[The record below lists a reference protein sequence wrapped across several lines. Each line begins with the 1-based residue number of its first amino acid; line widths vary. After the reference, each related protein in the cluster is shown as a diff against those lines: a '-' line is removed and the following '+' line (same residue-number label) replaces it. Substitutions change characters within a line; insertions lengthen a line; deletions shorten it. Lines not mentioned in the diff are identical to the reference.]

1 MSFIVILQ
9 RSYCYHKK
17 TCSAIYIDVSNVSRL
32 QNSTRYGSRFI
43 FSVPFAQI
51 CHRKTKVR
59 RTSNDDLHTV
69 MDKSQTYPPIL
80 YCKIPIWR
88 VGVWPIC
95 VGPAHST
102 LGQPT
107 LYTSSLTYSK
117 MSIFWWVVLKWR
129 AVTFSQLIKQYNI
142 SEFFFYFDLVPK
154 KNILLRSSQSCF
166 SLHGRNR
173 NQTFEQWYQTLWG
186 QLAYK

>member
-59 RTSNDDLHTV
+59 RTSNDDLHTYLKV
-69 MDKSQTYPPIL
+69 MSLKLNINFLKYSIKYFAKYFL
-80 YCKIPIWR
+80 AR
-88 VGVWPIC
+88 VSGIRGKFNENSNDNKLRQKTALLKNWQHV
-95 VGPAHST
+95 ST
-102 LGQPT
+102 
-107 LYTSSLTYSK
+107 
-117 MSIFWWVVLKWR
+117 FR
-129 AVTFSQLIKQYNI
+129 
-142 SEFFFYFDLVPK
+142 
-154 KNILLRSSQSCF
+154 
-166 SLHGRNR
+166 
-173 NQTFEQWYQTLWG
+173 
-186 QLAYK
+186 